1 MLKLR
6 TIFFGCLIVFA
17 FIFAWQIWQ
26 ILAGLFLALV
36 ISTLV
41 DGAAEM
47 FKKIKI
53 PRVVSV
59 VFVYLAIIVLFYFAF
74 YFLIPPIIDEIKQF
88 SENVP
93 DYIENFSPQL
103 EQLRVFWS
111 QYKASDTLQKSLFA
125 LGEKMVS
132 MTSSITSFI
141 SMIFGGAITAL
152 VVFFIS
158 LLLSLE
164 EKGVE
169 KFLGIFVPVQSQQNF
184 ARLLCLSQKKIR
196 GWFLGRFFSAIVVG
210 FLIYAG
216 LFLMGVK
223 YKITLAIIAALFEF
237 VPIIGSWFAAI
248 IGIILTAFQSLKF
261 GLFSSIMYLAVQQ
274 LESNIFS
281 PFFMKRTAG
290 INPVL
295 SIIALMVG
303 AELGGV
309 LGVLI
314 AIPFAVV
321 VLEIIN
327 DLKRGQASEVQG

>member
-41 DGAAEM
+41 DGAAEI

-74 YFLIPPIIDEIKQF
+74 YFLIPPTIDEIKQF

-103 EQLRVFWS
+103 EQIRVFWS
-111 QYKASDTLQKSLFA
+111 QYKASDTLQKSLFT

-164 EKGVE
+164 ERGVE
-169 KFLGIFVPVQSQQNF
+169 KFLGIFAPLQSQQNF
-184 ARLLCLSQKKIR
+184 VRLLCLSQKKIR

-309 LGVLI
+309 LGILI
-314 AIPFAVV
+314 AIPFTVV